1 MLKCSNSILPGKNRS
16 HELIFDKPAEDHEKS
31 KLGRV
36 SRTKNTRTKSGK
48 FDLSHK
54 MKIYY

>member
-1 MLKCSNSILPGKNRS
+1 MFKFYTSRKNRS

-36 SRTKNTRTKSGK
+36 SRTKIPEQSQVN
-48 FDLSHK
+48 
-54 MKIYY
+54 